1 MTGKVLLTGA
11 RGFLGHQIMRS
22 LQMRNLEVVQVH
34 RGTQSRHPEPGNLDD
49 ASIYTVDLFSESD
62 EWLEVACQGIDTI
75 IHAAWYV
82 EPGKYLKSDRN
93 VDCLIG
99 TLRFAQ
105 AAARAGVR
113 RFVGI
118 GTCLEYELSNFPL
131 TVDSPLRPQT
141 PYSAAKASLYIMLSQ
156 LLPVLNVEFAW
167 CRVFYLY
174 GENEDARRLVPYVRS
189 QLAAGKPVELTSGT
203 QIRDYLDVQV
213 AGDMIA
219 EIALSPE
226 QDAFNICSGIPL
238 TVRQFVEQLADE
250 YNARHLLKFSVRPE
264 NPDDP
269 PCIWG
274 KRR

>member
-1 MTGKVLLTGA
+1 MTGKILLTGA
-11 RGFLGHQIMRS
+11 RGFIGHQIMQS
-22 LQMRNLEVVQVH
+22 LQIRNVEVVQVH
-34 RGTQSRHPEPGNLDD
+34 RGTQAQNPEPRYLGGT
-49 ASIYTVDLFSESD
+49 SIYTGDLFSERD
-62 EWLEVACQGIDTI
+62 EWFEGACQGIDTI

-82 EPGKYLKSDRN
+82 EPGKYLQSDRN

-118 GTCLEYELSNFPL
+118 GSCLEYELSSSPL
-131 TVDSPLRPQT
+131 TVDSPLRPRT
-141 PYSAAKASLYIMLSQ
+141 PYAAAKAASYIMLSR
-156 LLPVLNVEFAW
+156 LLPALNVEFAW

-174 GENEDARRLVPYVRS
+174 GENEDPQRLVPYVRS
-189 QLAAGKPVELTSGT
+189 QLAAGKPVELTNGT

-219 EIALSPE
+219 EIALSAE

-238 TVRQFVEQLADE
+238 TVRQLVEQLAVE
-250 YNARHLLKFSVRPE
+250 FNAHHLLKFGARPE

>member
-1 MTGKVLLTGA
+1 MTGKILLTGA
-11 RGFLGHQIMRS
+11 RGFLGQQIMRH
-22 LQMRNLEVVQVH
+22 LQIRNAEVVQVH
-34 RGTQSRHPEPGNLDD
+34 RNAQPRHPEPGKLGDT
-49 ASIYTVDLFSESD
+49 SIYTDDLFSESD
-62 EWLEVACQGIDTI
+62 ECLVAMCQGIDTV

-82 EPGKYLKSDRN
+82 ESGKYLQSDRN

-99 TLRFAQ
+99 TLRLAQ

-131 TVDSPLRPQT
+131 TVHGHLRPQT
-141 PYSAAKASLYIMLSQ
+141 PYAAAKASSYIMLSQ
-156 LLPVLNVEFAW
+156 LLPTLNVEFAW

-213 AGDMIA
+213 AGKMIA
-219 EIALSPE
+219 EIALGAE
-226 QDAFNICSGIPL
+226 QNAFNICSGVPL
-238 TVRQFVEQLADE
+238 TVRQLVERLADE
-250 YNARHLLKFSVRPE
+250 YNARHLLKFGARPE

>member
-11 RGFLGHQIMRS
+11 RGFVGHQIMRS
-22 LQMRNLEVVQVH
+22 VQIRNLEVVQVR
-34 RGTQSRHPEPGNLDD
+34 RGTQARHLEPRNLYD
-49 ASIYTVDLFSESD
+49 ASIYTDDLFSEND
-62 EWLEVACQGIDTI
+62 EWLEAACQGIDTI

-82 EPGKYLKSDRN
+82 EPGKYLQSDRN

-99 TLRFAQ
+99 TLRLAQ

-141 PYSAAKASLYIMLSQ
+141 PYAAAKASSFIMLSQ
-156 LLPVLNVEFAW
+156 LLPALNVEFAW

-174 GENEDARRLVPYVRS
+174 GENENARRLVPYVRS

-203 QIRDYLDVQV
+203 QIRDFLDVQV
-213 AGDMIA
+213 AGDMIT
-219 EIALSPE
+219 EIALSSE
-226 QDAFNICSGIPL
+226 QDAFNICSGVPL
-238 TVRQFVEQLADE
+238 TVRQLVEQLADE
-250 YNARHLLKFSVRPE
+250 YNARHLLKFGARPE
-264 NPDDP
+264 NQTRN
-269 PCIWG
+269 IL
-274 KRR
+274 